1 MTVIFQ
7 VLSRT
12 EAVFLGKNMARS
24 LEDGRFKP
32 NKSRSIS
39 HSTEAATR
47 KVPWRAAVST
57 G

>member
-12 EAVFLGKNMARS
+12 EAVFLGENMARPS
-24 LEDGRFKP
+24 EDGRFKP

-39 HSTEAATR
+39 RSTEAAPR
-47 KVPWRAAVST
+47 KVLWRAAVST